1 MVYRVDKSGNEE
13 LVKSVTSWCFHERGV
28 LRLSNVRHHLVKDKS
43 QPQAYTVTDEVEYLV
58 AIDELVNGK
67 WQPFD
72 AKDVQ
77 LEFVR
82 IDPFVR
88 NFMKRWVL
96 PFYTPIS

>member
-1 MVYRVDKSGNEE
+1 
-13 LVKSVTSWCFHERGV
+13 
-28 LRLSNVRHHLVKDKS
+28 
-43 QPQAYTVTDEVEYLV
+43 EYSIV
-58 AIDELVNGK
+58 IEKLVNGK

-88 NFMKRWVL
+88 PTLKRNAGYYFTQFKLPDIYGVFQFKVDYNRIGYTHLYSSTQMKGIVHKEKMSRLVV
-96 PFYTPIS
+96 